1 MLNKII
7 HYRIFLNA
15 LRTALIFIAGFLTYE
30 LLKIL
35 EEEWNKKH
43 PNNEIIHFSKRK
55 VYHFSLIFTVDLLIL
70 YFIALLFGV
79 NL

>member
-15 LRTALIFIAGFLTYE
+15 LRTALVFIAGFLSYE

-35 EEEWNKKH
+35 QAEWNKKH
-43 PNNEIIHFSKRK
+43 PNKETIHLTKRK
-55 VYHFSLIFTVDLLIL
+55 VYHFTLIFISDILIL